1 MAKNYEEL
9 TFTDDFMF
17 GKVVKDPGISHDLL
31 EYLTREPVGMLEEIQ
46 SQHQIKDSSEGKP
59 VQLDLYTRDQ
69 KRIYDA
75 EMQNRNH
82 KKIESLDLPKRSR
95 YYQSM
100 MDSDY
105 LKKGN
110 HYKNLLEGLV
120 LFLCTF
126 DPFGK
131 GVARYTFENQCLEF
145 PELKLKDGT
154 SKTFFN
160 CSCRLEDTPEE
171 LKSLYD
177 YLQNGNVTDDLT
189 ARIDA
194 AVIRAR
200 LNEKWKAEYMKEL
213 VHEEDIREEGREEGV
228 QRVNR
233 LYSLLQESGRTDDIL
248 RSISDR
254 DYQNQLF
261 EEFHLGSDTVNNC

>member
-1 MAKNYEEL
+1 MGKDYEAL

-17 GKVVKDPGISHDLL
+17 GKVARDPRISHDLL
-31 EYLTREPVGMLEEIQ
+31 EYLTREPVGVLEEIQ
-46 SQHQIKDSSEGKP
+46 SQHQVKDIAKGKP
-59 VQLDLYTRDQ
+59 IQLDLYTRDQ

-95 YYQSM
+95 YYQAM
-100 MDSDY
+100 MDSDH
-105 LKKGN
+105 LKKGES
-110 HYKNLLEGLV
+110 YRKLLEGLV

-145 PELKLKDGT
+145 PELKLQDGT
-154 SKTFFN
+154 RKIFFN
-160 CSCRLEDTPEE
+160 CSCRLNDTPEE

-189 ARIDA
+189 ARIDD
-194 AVIRAR
+194 AVKRAR
-200 LNEKWKAEYMKEL
+200 KNEKWRSEYVKEL
-213 VHEEDIREEGREEGV
+213 VHDEDIREEGREEGIEHNLRMNLTNLMKNLNLSLEQAMDALGV
-228 QRVNR
+228 MEEQR
-233 LYSLLQESGRTDDIL
+233 EMCIKFFGA
-248 RSISDR
+248 
-254 DYQNQLF
+254 
-261 EEFHLGSDTVNNC
+261 G